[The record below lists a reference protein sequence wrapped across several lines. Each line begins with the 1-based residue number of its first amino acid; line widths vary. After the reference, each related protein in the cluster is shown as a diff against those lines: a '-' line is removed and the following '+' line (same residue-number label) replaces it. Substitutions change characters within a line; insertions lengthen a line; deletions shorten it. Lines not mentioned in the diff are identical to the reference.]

1 MKLFK
6 LSDNRYINSAAI
18 IELSLDT
25 GYTTEYTTDYY
36 LEAHLSDGRII
47 TLFSIPKG
55 ASVEDAIKQNLII
68 INKDTDDKP
77 IHTEPTLR

>member
-6 LSDNRYINSAAI
+6 LSDNRYLNSAAI

-25 GYTTEYTTDYY
+25 RYTTNY
-36 LEAHLSDGRII
+36 LYANLSDGRRI
-47 TLFSIPKG
+47 TLFSMPKG
-55 ASVEDAIKQNLII
+55 TSVEDVIMKNLIT
-68 INKDTDDKP
+68 INKDTDDKS

>member
-6 LSDNRYINSAAI
+6 LSGGRYLNTSAI
-18 IELSLDT
+18 IALSLDT
-25 GYTTEYTTDYY
+25 ENPNIDYLY
-36 LEAHLSDGRII
+36 ASLSDGCRI
-47 TLFSIPKG
+47 TLFSMPKG
-55 ASVEDAIKQNLII
+55 TSVEDAIKKNLII

>member
-6 LSDNRYINSAAI
+6 LSDNRYLNSAAI
-18 IELSLDT
+18 IELSL
-25 GYTTEYTTDYY
+25 YTRYPTDY
-36 LEAHLSDGRII
+36 LEARLSDGRKIL
-47 TLFSIPKG
+47 LFSMTKG
-55 ASVEDAIKQNLII
+55 TSVEDAIKQNLII

>member
-6 LSDNRYINSAAI
+6 LSDNRYLNSAAI

-25 GYTTEYTTDYY
+25 RYSTDV
-36 LEAHLSDGRII
+36 LEAHLSDGRKIL
-47 TLFSIPKG
+47 LFSMTKG
-55 ASVEDAIKQNLII
+55 TSVEDAIKQNLI

>member
-6 LSDNRYINSAAI
+6 ISDNRYLNSAAI

-25 GYTTEYTTDYY
+25 RYSTDY
-36 LEAHLSDGRII
+36 LEAHLSDGRKIL
-47 TLFSIPKG
+47 LFSMTKG
-55 ASVEDAIKQNLII
+55 TSVEDAIKQNLII

>member
-6 LSDNRYINSAAI
+6 LSDNRYLNSTAI

-25 GYTTEYTTDYY
+25 RYSTDY
-36 LEAHLSDGRII
+36 LEAHLSGGRKIR
-47 TLFSIPKG
+47 LFSMPKG
-55 ASVEDAIKQNLII
+55 TSVEDAIKQNLII

>member
-6 LSDNRYINSAAI
+6 LSDNRYLNSAAI

-25 GYTTEYTTDYY
+25 RYTTNY
-36 LEAHLSDGRII
+36 LDALLSDGRKIL
-47 TLFSIPKG
+47 LFSMPKG
-55 ASVEDAIKQNLII
+55 TSVEDAIKQNLII

>member
-6 LSDNRYINSAAI
+6 LSDNRYLNSAAI

-25 GYTTEYTTDYY
+25 RYTTNY
-36 LEAHLSDGRII
+36 LDALLSDGRKML
-47 TLFSIPKG
+47 LFSTPKG
-55 ASVEDAIKQNLII
+55 TSIEDVIMKNLIT
-68 INKDTDDKP
+68 INKDTDDKS

>member
-6 LSDNRYINSAAI
+6 ISDNRYLNSAAI
-18 IELSLDT
+18 IELSLGT
-25 GYTTEYTTDYY
+25 RYTTDY
-36 LEAHLSDGRII
+36 LEARLSDGRKIM
-47 TLFSIPKG
+47 LFSMPKG
-55 ASVEDAIKQNLII
+55 TSVEDAIKQNLII

>member
-6 LSDNRYINSAAI
+6 LSDNRYLNSAAI

-25 GYTTEYTTDYY
+25 RYTTDY
-36 LEAHLSDGRII
+36 LEAHLSDGRKI
-47 TLFSIPKG
+47 TLFSMNKG
-55 ASVEDAIKQNLII
+55 TSVEDAIKQNLIT

>member
-6 LSDNRYINSAAI
+6 ISDNRYLNSAAI
-18 IELSLDT
+18 IELLLDT
-25 GYTTEYTTDYY
+25 RYSTDY
-36 LEAHLSDGRII
+36 LEARLSDGRKIL
-47 TLFSIPKG
+47 LFSMTKG
-55 ASVEDAIKQNLII
+55 TSVEDAIKQNLII

>member
-6 LSDNRYINSAAI
+6 LSDNRYLNSAAI

-25 GYTTEYTTDYY
+25 RYTADY
-36 LEAHLSDGRII
+36 LEANLSDGRRI
-47 TLFSIPKG
+47 TLFSMPKG
-55 ASVEDAIKQNLII
+55 TSVEDAIKKNLII

>member
-6 LSDNRYINSAAI
+6 ISDNRYLNSAAI

-25 GYTTEYTTDYY
+25 RYSTDY
-36 LEAHLSDGRII
+36 LEARLSDGRKIL
-47 TLFSIPKG
+47 LFSMTKG
-55 ASVEDAIKQNLII
+55 TSVEDAIKQNLIT
-68 INKDTDDKP
+68 INKDTDDKS

>member
-6 LSDNRYINSAAI
+6 ISDNRYLNSAAI

-25 GYTTEYTTDYY
+25 RYSTDY
-36 LEAHLSDGRII
+36 LEARLSDGRKIL
-47 TLFSIPKG
+47 LFSMTKG
-55 ASVEDAIKQNLII
+55 TSVEDAIKQNLIT

>member
-6 LSDNRYINSAAI
+6 LSDNRYLNSAAI

-25 GYTTEYTTDYY
+25 RYTIDY
-36 LEAHLSDGRII
+36 LKAHLSDGRKI
-47 TLFSIPKG
+47 TLFSMNKG
-55 ASVEDAIKQNLII
+55 TSVEDAIKQNLIT

>member
-6 LSDNRYINSAAI
+6 TSDNRYLNSAAI

-25 GYTTEYTTDYY
+25 SYSTDY
-36 LEAHLSDGRII
+36 LEARLSDGRKIL
-47 TLFSIPKG
+47 LFSMDKG
-55 ASVEDAIKQNLII
+55 TSVEDAIKQNLIT

-77 IHTEPTLR
+77 IHTEPTLH